1 MEKLNS
7 SGTNCLG
14 VKCFQKFYSLG
25 CCFPKSVNENKGT
38 WGDPINLYFV
48 AAEIG
53 IWEKFSRDFIFSM
66 SNYGDVFGRK
76 NFLKIYNLI
85 EGWAVSECSEMQK
98 NNCHRSSV
106 VSECI
111 SLNYLLLGCHNHVT
125 TIYLTRFV
133 DLTLSTTSKNDIR
146 VQLAA
151 SPVCPL
157 HPSFFLQV
165 QYSTWMLYVP
175 DLWMQYLE
183 IINFL

>member
-1 MEKLNS
+1 
-7 SGTNCLG
+7 
-14 VKCFQKFYSLG
+14 
-25 CCFPKSVNENKGT
+25 
-38 WGDPINLYFV
+38 
-48 AAEIG
+48 
-53 IWEKFSRDFIFSM
+53 M

-165 QYSTWMLYVP
+165 QYST
-175 DLWMQYLE
+175 
-183 IINFL
+183 

>member
-25 CCFPKSVNENKGT
+25 CCFPKSVNKNKGKGLGRSNKSLFCRS
-38 WGDPINLYFV
+38 WNRDMR
-48 AAEIG
+48 
-53 IWEKFSRDFIFSM
+53 KDFIFSM